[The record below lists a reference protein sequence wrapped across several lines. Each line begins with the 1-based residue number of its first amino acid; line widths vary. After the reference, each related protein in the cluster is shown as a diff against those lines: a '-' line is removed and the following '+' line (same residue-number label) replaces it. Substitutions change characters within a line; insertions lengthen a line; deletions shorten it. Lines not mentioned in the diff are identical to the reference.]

1 MKSSILAATMTALA
15 ALSAATPTA
24 IEAES
29 RQFQVSVT
37 FYGENDQSYS
47 LLVPA
52 DRTVV
57 HIGTYNPLI
66 VHRVTSPGGGF
77 CTFVGVEGESVVI
90 YAEDEKVL
98 SVPQVMSWG
107 SCGNN

>member
-1 MKSSILAATMTALA
+1 MKTSLLASLA
-15 ALSAATPTA
+15 ALTAFATATPLGP
-24 IEAES
+24 ES

-37 FYGENDQSYS
+37 FYGEGDESYS

-57 HIGTYNPLI
+57 NIDNPLV

-77 CTFVGVEGESVVI
+77 CTFVGVQGESVVI
-90 YAEDEKVL
+90 YAEDDETL
-98 SVPQVMSWG
+98 TVPQAMSWG
-107 SCGNN
+107 TCGNN

>member
-1 MKSSILAATMTALA
+1 MKSSIIAATMTAFV
-15 ALSAATPTA
+15 ALSTA
-24 IEAES
+24 SPMDVES

-37 FYGENDQSYS
+37 FHGEGDQSYS

-52 DRTVV
+52 DRTPVQ
-57 HIGTYNPLI
+57 IDNPLI
-66 VHRVTSPGGGF
+66 VHRITSPGGGF

-98 SVPQVMSWG
+98 SVPQAMSWG
-107 SCGNN
+107 TCGNN